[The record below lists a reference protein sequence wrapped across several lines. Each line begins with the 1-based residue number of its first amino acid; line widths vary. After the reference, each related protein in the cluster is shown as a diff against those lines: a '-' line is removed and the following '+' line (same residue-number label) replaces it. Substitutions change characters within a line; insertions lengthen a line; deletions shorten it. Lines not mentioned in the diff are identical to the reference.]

1 MDVGENF
8 DDSTGDKADLAILV
22 ELWSW
27 VFPTSSDIFR
37 YSSGFAKW
45 YLNVLKTVLS
55 GGDSSAVR
63 DELRLA

>member
-1 MDVGENF
+1 MTRLTWQFWWSCGVESSQLHPTFSG
-8 DDSTGDKADLAILV
+8 TVVDL
-22 ELWSW
+22 
-27 VFPTSSDIFR
+27 P
-37 YSSGFAKW
+37 SGI